1 MAKTPQEVTA
11 EEKAALR
18 EWKREKRK
26 GKTSPQED
34 IAEVLA
40 KIAEMPP
47 SDRRIAE
54 GIHELVTRA
63 APRLA
68 PRTWYGMPAYALDGK
83 VICFFQNA
91 GKFKARYG
99 TLGFSDKAK
108 LDEGEM
114 WPASFAVTELTPEV
128 EARITELVK
137 RAVG

>member
-1 MAKTPQEVTA
+1 MAKKADGASA

-34 IAEVLA
+34 TAEVLA

-47 SDRRIAE
+47 SDRRIAQ

-63 APRLA
+63 APGLA

-114 WPASFAVTELTPEV
+114 WPTSFAVTELSPEV

>member
-1 MAKTPQEVTA
+1 MAKKADNVSA

-34 IAEVLA
+34 AAEVLA
-40 KIAEMPP
+40 KIAKMAPA
-47 SDRRIAE
+47 DRRIAE
-54 GIHELVTRA
+54 GIHALVTKA
-63 APRLA
+63 APELA

-114 WPASFAVTELTPEV
+114 WPTSFAVTELSPEV

>member
-1 MAKTPQEVTA
+1 MAKNLDGATS

-34 IAEVLA
+34 EAEVLA
-40 KIAEMPP
+40 KIAEMEP
-47 SDRRIAE
+47 SDRQIAD
-54 GIHELVTRA
+54 GVHELVTKA
-63 APRLA
+63 APQLA

-108 LDEGEM
+108 LDEGQM

-128 EARITELVK
+128 EQRITELVK

>member
-1 MAKTPQEVTA
+1 MAKKADNVSA

-34 IAEVLA
+34 AAEVLA
-40 KIAEMPP
+40 KIAKMAPA
-47 SDRRIAE
+47 DRRIAE
-54 GIHELVTRA
+54 GIHALVTKA
-63 APRLA
+63 APELA

-108 LDEGEM
+108 LDEGQM
-114 WPASFAVTELTPEV
+114 WPTSFAVCELSPEV

>member
-1 MAKTPQEVTA
+1 MAKKADNVSA

-34 IAEVLA
+34 EAEVLV
-40 KIAEMPP
+40 KIAEMAPT
-47 SDRRIAE
+47 DRRIAE
-54 GIHELVTRA
+54 GIHALVTKA
-63 APRLA
+63 APELA

-108 LDEGEM
+108 LDEVEM
-114 WPASFAVTELTPEV
+114 WPTSFAVTELSAEV

>member
-63 APRLA
+63 APGLA